1 MKDWWNK
8 LQSREQNLLLIAGSA
23 VIILLFYSLAWSP
36 LIKAGDNK
44 RMRVEN
50 NQQLLFW
57 MVSKSAQIEQLK
69 LINPNII
76 NAGNQRSLLAII
88 DSTAN
93 RLGLRNSIKQIQPE
107 GADLATIWIEEIS
120 FDALANML
128 GQLDKNSN
136 VKVTEANIAKLNKPG
151 IVKARIALKR
161 A

>member
-1 MKDWWNK
+1 
-8 LQSREQNLLLIAGSA
+8 
-23 VIILLFYSLAWSP
+23 
-36 LIKAGDNK
+36 
-44 RMRVEN
+44 
-50 NQQLLFW
+50 